1 MIRVVTSSGCIRVR
15 LKVERA
21 RAREE
26 QSMRDGSTEIS
37 KNTNKVSVVEP
48 SRSSNKLTKDMNNMR
63 DVITTDTKVEKA
75 ANKMLIASRISKGFT
90 ISSPQVNT

>member
-1 MIRVVTSSGCIRVR
+1 

-21 RAREE
+21 RVREE

-37 KNTNKVSVVEP
+37 KSTNKVSVVEP
-48 SRSSNKLTKDMNNMR
+48 SRSSNKLTKDMKNMR
-63 DVITTDTKVEKA
+63 DVITTDTKVDKA
-75 ANKMLIASRISKGFT
+75 ANKMPIASRMSKGFT